1 MNLPV
6 TEGDPPIGWWNE
18 DADKSLVIGVY
29 KHGML
34 IFLTSPRIWTS
45 SKNTEVMQFVMFA
58 GYERYNAIRADPCL
72 IFLKTCGPPTSSD
85 DAATGDAID
94 GEGLR

>member
-1 MNLPV
+1 VRALEYLNLISNFISCSDIIVNLPV

-29 KHGML
+29 KHG
-34 IFLTSPRIWTS
+34 
-45 SKNTEVMQFVMFA
+45 
-58 GYERYNAIRADPCL
+58 YERYNAIRADPCL
-72 IFLKTCGPPTSSD
+72 IFLKLCGPPTSSD
-85 DAATGDAID
+85 EAAAADAID